1 MGQKE
6 RMFRIGFCLRI
17 EMRIRLLII
26 LALAI
31 IPITDILF
39 AEELEIEFG
48 ETISY
53 ENLKLY
59 FYDVEDSRC
68 PSDVTCIWEGKVSA
82 MIHISNQT
90 HKIGGPLEISYSIT
104 HISPYTITL
113 VDVKP
118 HPVSTEKPG
127 YVAILE
133 ITKPML
139 DDGFI
144 DEQTCETGKILVDGI
159 CQDVVDDPNPENFRE
174 SGDTIGMLYAYSGL
188 SLVGI
193 IIGFFVIKK
202 WKNRK

>member
-1 MGQKE
+1 MKT
-6 RMFRIGFCLRI
+6 I
-17 EMRIRLLII
+17 LLII
-26 LALAI
+26 SALTV
-31 IPITDILF
+31 IPIMDISF

-48 ETISY
+48 KTISY

-90 HKIGGPLEISYSIT
+90 HKIGGPLEISYPVT
-104 HISPYTITL
+104 YISPYTITL

-118 HPVSTEKPG
+118 YPISTEKSD
-127 YVAILE
+127 YVAMLE
-133 ITKPML
+133 ITKSRLDKML
-139 DDGFI
+139 V
-144 DEQTCETGKILVDGI
+144 DEQTCETGKTLVDGI
-159 CQDVVDDPNPENFRE
+159 CQDVATDPNPEDFRG
-174 SGDTIGMLYAYSGL
+174 SGDSIGMLYAYSGL

-193 IIGFFVIKK
+193 ILGFFIIKK

>member
-1 MGQKE
+1 MKT
-6 RMFRIGFCLRI
+6 RFLM
-17 EMRIRLLII
+17 I
-26 LALAI
+26 LVLAV
-31 IPITDILF
+31 IPIMGISF

-59 FYDVEDSRC
+59 FYDIEDSRC

-90 HKIGGPLEISYSIT
+90 HKIGGPLEISYPVT
-104 HISPYTITL
+104 YVSPYTITL

-118 HPVSTEKPG
+118 HPTSTEKPD
-127 YVAILE
+127 YVAMLE
-133 ITKPML
+133 ITKHIL

-144 DEQTCETGKILVDGI
+144 DEQTCETGKTLVDGI
-159 CQDVVDDPNPENFRE
+159 CQDVVTDPTPSDFRE
-174 SGDTIGMLYAYSGL
+174 SGDSIGMLYAYSGL

-193 IIGFFVIKK
+193 IIVFFVIKK

>member
-1 MGQKE
+1 MKT
-6 RMFRIGFCLRI
+6 
-17 EMRIRLLII
+17 RLLII
-26 LALAI
+26 LALAV
-31 IPITDILF
+31 IPIMGTSF

-48 ETISY
+48 ETVSY

-59 FYDVEDSRC
+59 FYDIEDSRC

-90 HKIGGPLEISYSIT
+90 HKIGGPLEISYPVT
-104 HISPYTITL
+104 YISPYTITL

-118 HPVSTEKPG
+118 HPISTEKPD
-127 YVAILE
+127 YVAMLE

-144 DEQTCETGKILVDGI
+144 DEQTCETGKILDDGI
-159 CQDVVDDPNPENFRE
+159 CQDVVADPNPDDFRE
-174 SGDTIGMLYAYSGL
+174 SGSSVELVYVYSSL

-193 IIGFFVIKK
+193 IIGFIIIKK

>member
-1 MGQKE
+1 MKT
-6 RMFRIGFCLRI
+6 I
-17 EMRIRLLII
+17 LLIM
-26 LALAI
+26 LALAV
-31 IPITDILF
+31 IPMTYVSF

-48 ETISY
+48 KTISY

-90 HKIGGPLEISYSIT
+90 HKIGGPLEISYPVT
-104 HISPYTITL
+104 YISPYTITL

-118 HPVSTEKPG
+118 YPISTEKPD
-127 YVAILE
+127 YVAMLE
-133 ITKPML
+133 ITKSRL
-139 DDGFI
+139 DEGSV
-144 DEQTCETGKILVDGI
+144 DEQTCETGKTLDGI
-159 CQDVVDDPNPENFRE
+159 CQDVVTDPTPDDFRE
-174 SGDTIGMLYAYSGL
+174 SGDSIGMLYAYSGL

-193 IIGFFVIKK
+193 IIGFFIIKK

>member
-1 MGQKE
+1 MKT
-6 RMFRIGFCLRI
+6 I
-17 EMRIRLLII
+17 LLII
-26 LALAI
+26 LALTV
-31 IPITDILF
+31 IPIIDISF

-48 ETISY
+48 KTISY

-90 HKIGGPLEISYSIT
+90 HKIGGPLEISYPVT
-104 HISPYTITL
+104 YISPYTITL

-118 HPVSTEKPG
+118 YPISTEKPD
-127 YVAILE
+127 YVAMLE
-133 ITKPML
+133 ITKHML
-139 DDGFI
+139 DDGLV
-144 DEQTCETGKILVDGI
+144 DEQMCETGKTIVGGI
-159 CQDVVDDPNPENFRE
+159 CQKVVTDPNPEDFRE
-174 SGDTIGMLYAYSGL
+174 SGSSVELVYVYSSL

-193 IIGFFVIKK
+193 IIGFFIIKK

>member
-1 MGQKE
+1 M
-6 RMFRIGFCLRI
+6 LT
-17 EMRIRLLII
+17 
-26 LALAI
+26 LAV
-31 IPITDILF
+31 IPIIDISF
-39 AEELEIEFG
+39 AEELEIEFR
-48 ETISY
+48 ETVSY

-90 HKIGGPLEISYSIT
+90 HKIGGPLEISYPVT
-104 HISPYTITL
+104 YISPYTITL

-118 HPVSTEKPG
+118 HPISTEKPD
-127 YVAILE
+127 YVAMLE

-139 DDGFI
+139 DDGFV
-144 DEQTCETGKILVDGI
+144 DEQTCETGKTLVDGI
-159 CQDVVDDPNPENFRE
+159 CQGVVTDPNPEDFRE
-174 SGDTIGMLYAYSGL
+174 SGDSIGMLYAYSGL

-193 IIGFFVIKK
+193 ILGFFMIKK